1 MSNKKPNPKK
11 TSTTAIA
18 VILVTIII
26 AVIAGTSDAAALE
39 AAKCMICQVGE

>member
-1 MSNKKPNPKK
+1 MSNKNPNPRK

-26 AVIAGTSDAAALE
+26 AVIAGTSDAAVLE